1 MTKIEDSIVT
11 IHKQG
16 SGPALV
22 LLHCLG
28 VDRHFWDF
36 AAELSRE
43 FTLVT
48 YDLPGHGKTPVL
60 NHAYGV
66 EDLAEQLASL
76 LRRHNI
82 VRAHIAGISLGGLI
96 AQCLAASHPEM
107 VDHLALIDT
116 TPRYTDELRAMWA
129 ARAASARNAGVST
142 LIDGLLKIW
151 FTPASI
157 AENSPAVQY
166 VRGALQRSPGEGYA
180 LACEALAT
188 ADLRQLAAKITA
200 PTLVICGD
208 DDIPSFLDSARWLAA
223 AIKGARLEWIP
234 GAKHASVLE
243 RPDQAIAILR
253 KFLSRG

>member
-1 MTKIEDSIVT
+1 MTKIDDRSVT
-11 IHKQG
+11 VHQQG

-36 AAELSRE
+36 AAELSGD

-48 YDLPGHGKTPVL
+48 YDLPGHGKTAVP
-60 NHAYGV
+60 NHSYGV
-66 EDLAEQLASL
+66 EDLSDQLAAL
-76 LRRHNI
+76 LRRNNI

-107 VDHLALIDT
+107 VDRLALIDT

-129 ARAASARNAGVST
+129 ERAASARNAGVST
-142 LIDGLLKIW
+142 VIDGLLKIW

-157 AENSPAVQY
+157 AENPPAVQY
-166 VRGALQRSPGEGYA
+166 VRAALQRSPGEGYA
-180 LACEALAT
+180 LACEALAA
-188 ADLRQLAAKITA
+188 ADLRPLAAKITA

-234 GAKHASVLE
+234 RARHASVLE
-243 RPDQAIAILR
+243 RPDRALAILQ
-253 KFLSRG
+253 KFLSKG